1 MNKIPG
7 KTFVMAL
14 ILMPMMV
21 QADHTAY
28 QKADVTD
35 LDFVNGPT
43 NYGAAWLIRSEDEIE
58 GRIMSRVDFA
68 GYPYTLWLVIFNN
81 TAACNDGNGGR
92 CGPGDLGNPA
102 VDPCMSYLTGAIAA
116 PDGQLKRNGK
126 PAGGGVVNMDFE
138 VEEGHLPDDLFVLG
152 LDADTFFEGFPGHM
166 CAVTLDGSSD
176 GEYNNLGLAIGAGF
190 DAQVDLIIDLHPP
203 VAEGESWVL
212 DLTSTNQPGGPASN
226 HRLAYFPPCPG
237 GVCP

>member
-1 MNKIPG
+1 MKRILG
-7 KTFVMAL
+7 RAL
-14 ILMPMMV
+14 TVALVLIAMTA
-21 QADHTAY
+21 QADHRAY
-28 QKADVTD
+28 QEADVTD

-58 GRIMSRVDFA
+58 GKIMSRVDWA

-81 TAACNDGNGGR
+81 PEECNNGAGGR
-92 CGPGDLGNPA
+92 CGPPDLGDPDVN
-102 VDPCMSYLTGAIAA
+102 PCMSYLSGAISA

-152 LDADTFFEGFPGHM
+152 LDLPGLSHT
-166 CAVTLDGSSD
+166 CAVTMEGSSD
-176 GEYNNLGLAIGAGF
+176 GEYNNLGLAEGQGF
-190 DAQVDLIIDLHPP
+190 AAQVDLIIDLHPS
-203 VAEGESWVL
+203 VGEGESWVS
-212 DLTSTNQPGGPASN
+212 DLTSTNQPGGPAMN

-237 GVCP
+237 GDCSP